1 MIFDGDIYNKHNYHR
16 KKDLEIINSFRY
28 QTYFD
33 LLFNILN
40 NSFVY
45 EGLPETINTDFL
57 EGYLNIFGKVGFAKI
72 DGELT
77 CGVGEYCG
85 EVDYY
90 GIGTYGLVTTC
101 KGSERS
107 KLNDGVV
114 IGKNNDTFQPE
125 KLIYYVVHLIKEID
139 KSIDCNVLFSRYIPI
154 PIANDDKTKTALNL
168 VIEKLEDGETETIVS
183 DNVLAKELGLD
194 GIQKLDLTDVT
205 KVDKLQYLSKMFDDI
220 LKRFFMFYGYNLK
233 TINQGSQTNEDELHG
248 SDTVSRLYQEVRLK
262 QRKRMI
268 DNLNKTFGL
277 NASVRFN
284 KALDNEV
291 KKNDLDMEKAEKE
304 VEVLENEIENENNVD
319 NDNNNVDNDNNPNN
333 NDNNPNDNEN
343 NDNKESEDKKN
354 E

>member
-1 MIFDGDIYNKHNYHR
+1 MIFDMDIYNKHNYHR
-16 KKDLEIINSFRY
+16 KKDLEIINAFRY

-72 DGELT
+72 DGDLI
-77 CGVGEYCG
+77 CGIGDYCG
-85 EVDYY
+85 EVDFY
-90 GIGTYGLVTTC
+90 GIGTDGLVTTC
-101 KGSERS
+101 KGSKQA
-107 KLNDGVV
+107 KLNTDVV

-125 KLIYYVVHLIKEID
+125 KLIYYVVHLVKEID
-139 KSIDCNVLFSRYIPI
+139 KSIDSNILFSRYLPI

-168 VIEKLEDGETETIVS
+168 VIEKLEDGETETVVS

-262 QRKRMI
+262 QRQRMI
-268 DNLNKTFGL
+268 EDLNKTFGL

-284 KALDNEV
+284 KALENEV
-291 KKNDLDMEKAEKE
+291 KKNDLEMEKEEKE
-304 VEVLENEIENENNVD
+304 VEVLENEINVD
-319 NDNNNVDNDNNPNN
+319 NEKENVDNDNNPNN

-343 NDNKESEDKKN
+343 NDNKESEEK
-354 E
+354 

>member
-1 MIFDGDIYNKHNYHR
+1 MIFDMDIYNKHNYRR

-45 EGLPETINTDFL
+45 EGLPESINTDFL

-72 DGELT
+72 DGDLI
-77 CGVGEYCG
+77 CGIGDYCG
-85 EVDYY
+85 EVDFY
-90 GIGTYGLVTTC
+90 GIGTDGIVTTC
-101 KGSERS
+101 KGSKQS
-107 KLNDGVV
+107 KLNTDVV
-114 IGKNNDTFQPE
+114 IGNNNDTFQPE
-125 KLIYYVVHLIKEID
+125 KLIYYIVHIIREID

-154 PIANDDKTKTALNL
+154 PIANDDKTKTAIDL
-168 VIEKLEDGETETIVS
+168 VIQNLENGDTETVVS
-183 DNVLAKELGLD
+183 DNILAKELGLD
-194 GIQKLDLTDVT
+194 GIQKLELNDVT

-291 KKNDLDMEKAEKE
+291 KKNDLEMEKEEKE
-304 VEVLENEIENENNVD
+304 VEVLKNEINVD
-319 NDNNNVDNDNNPNN
+319 NDNNSNN
-333 NDNNPNDNEN
+333 NDNNSNN
-343 NDNKESEDKKN
+343 NDNNANEEESEDKKD

>member
-1 MIFDGDIYNKHNYHR
+1 MINTMIFDNDIYNRHNYKR
-16 KKDLEIINSFRY
+16 KDRDVINYFRY

-72 DGELT
+72 DGDLI
-77 CGVGEYCG
+77 CGIGDYCG
-85 EVDYY
+85 EVDFY
-90 GIGTYGLVTTC
+90 GIGTDGLVTTC
-101 KGSERS
+101 KGSKQA
-107 KLNDGVV
+107 KLNTDVV

-139 KSIDCNVLFSRYIPI
+139 KSIDLNVLFSRYLPI

-168 VIEKLEDGETETIVS
+168 VIEKLEDGETETVVS

-194 GIQKLDLTDVT
+194 SLQKLDLTDVS

-268 DNLNKTFGL
+268 DDLNKTFGL

-291 KKNDLDMEKAEKE
+291 KKNDLEMEKEEKE
-304 VEVLENEIENENNVD
+304 VEVLENEINVDNEKENVD
-319 NDNNNVDNDNNPNN
+319 NDNNSNN
-333 NDNNPNDNEN
+333 NDNNPNEN
-343 NDNKESEDKKN
+343 VDNDNKEESEEK
-354 E
+354 

>member
-1 MIFDGDIYNKHNYHR
+1 MIQQTMIFDNDIYNKHNYKR
-16 KKDLEIINSFRY
+16 KDREVINYFRY

-45 EGLPETINTDFL
+45 DGLPETINTDFL

-72 DGELT
+72 DGELI

-90 GIGTYGLVTTC
+90 GIGSEGLVTTC
-101 KGSERS
+101 KGSTRS
-107 KLNDGVV
+107 KLNDEVV

-139 KSIDCNVLFSRYIPI
+139 KSIDLNVLFSRYLPI

-194 GIQKLDLTDVT
+194 NLQKLDLTDVS

-291 KKNDLDMEKAEKE
+291 KKNDLEMEKEEKE
-304 VEVLENEIENENNVD
+304 VEVLENEIENNNVKDNENNEDNNVD
-319 NDNNNVDNDNNPNN
+319 NVK
-333 NDNNPNDNEN
+333 DNEN
-343 NDNKESEDKKN
+343 NDNNEEKEN